1 MSDPRR
7 LRDGGDGIDADELRL
22 LRAGLRPNVPRGAKR
37 AVWLALGAQLSSA
50 IASASAVSSGALTAA
65 SLAKT
70 AGLGLLLGATSV
82 GAVTVA
88 HHLAAPEVPSARTPS
103 GVPVRAPAVTSRE
116 AAPTAPE
123 VAPAPIPAPEEAPSE
138 AMSAGRRV
146 SPAPRDSEA
155 PVAVAPP
162 GGPSVAAFPA
172 DAPDAESRRVAE
184 ARRLLRSGR
193 GREALAA
200 LDAVARDFPSG
211 ALAQEREALAIEAL
225 RGSGRVA
232 EARARAAAFLARY
245 PVSPH
250 ASSVRRA
257 LE

>member
-7 LRDGGDGIDADELRL
+7 LRDDADGLSADELRL
-22 LRAGLRPNVPRGAKR
+22 LRAGVRPNVPRGAKR

-50 IASASAVSSGALTAA
+50 VASATASSGGALTVA

-70 AGLGLLLGATSV
+70 ASLGLLLGATSV

-88 HHLAAPEVPSARTPS
+88 HHLAAPDVPRTQPTS
-103 GVPVRAPAVTSRE
+103 RVPVKAAPATSH
-116 AAPTAPE
+116 A
-123 VAPAPIPAPEEAPSE
+123 VAPAPEAHPEQAPGEYPAET
-138 AMSAGRRV
+138 
-146 SPAPRDSEA
+146 APRGPRSLGATRGTEA

-162 GGPSVAAFPA
+162 AGPSVAAFPT
-172 DAPDAESRRVAE
+172 DAPDAESSRVAA
-184 ARRLLRSGR
+184 ARQLLRAGR

-200 LDAVARDFPSG
+200 LDAVAREFPNG

-225 RGSGRVA
+225 RASGRLP
-232 EARARAAAFLARY
+232 EARARAGAFLARY
-245 PVSPH
+245 PASPH